1 VIKLYTFTGSHEDMT
16 EENKKNGEQT
26 DGEGLP
32 ENAQRGDDSNRLEA
46 QLADLKQQLEAKDI
60 EAKNNYDR
68 LLRQAAEMENYKKR
82 TARER
87 EEAARFANEILLK
100 DLLPVVDNL
109 ERAIA
114 HASGGGNGKP
124 LVEGVEMVLR
134 GLLEVLA
141 RHGVNQ
147 ISAAGQTFDPA
158 KHEAMAQ
165 VEAEDHEPNSVV
177 EELHKG
183 YMLRDR
189 LLRPALVSVAKA
201 AKTQEKKNQV
211 SKVENE
217 PSDD

>member
-1 VIKLYTFTGSHEDMT
+1 MS
-16 EENKKNGEQT
+16 EEFKKDADESGAEQSN
-26 DGEGLP
+26 EASP
-32 ENAQRGDDSNRLEA
+32 QEIDSNSVEA
-46 QLADLKQQLEAKDI
+46 EFLSLRQQLETKET
-60 EAKNNYDR
+60 EAKNYYER
-68 LLRQAAEMENYKKR
+68 LLRQAAELENYKKR
-82 TARER
+82 SARER
-87 EEAARFANEILLK
+87 DDAIRYANESLLK

-134 GLLEVLA
+134 GLTDVLA
-141 RHGVNQ
+141 KHGVMP
-147 ISAAGQTFDPA
+147 ISAQGQPFDPT
-158 KHEAMAQ
+158 KHEAMTQ
-165 VEAEDHEPNSVV
+165 VETDDHEPNSVV

-201 AKTQEKKNQV
+201 VKTREKKNPE

-217 PSDD
+217 QSDD